1 MPRIF
6 KMADLP
12 TRERLCPLT
21 ASSVVLLVLVLVLV
35 LSSWRPA
42 VAIDATVP
50 TSVVSLAIT
59 SNPGPDQYYLRGE
72 PIEVTVTFSGS
83 VTVTGTPGLKLQ
95 VENGTTLAIYQRGSG
110 TTALVFVWNWNLW
123 QLGEDH
129 EGVSIPAGNILL
141 REGSIQDDSGN
152 AVDLAHTGLP
162 TQSGHRVDN
171 VNPALIAALTRAT
184 ENTVTMFWDEVLDGN
199 HVPPASGFDVRKLVS
214 IGTFSEQE
222 PISVTHV
229 AVSGNS
235 VTLTFATEV
244 EAGLFV
250 TARYGYLPFDRPLS
264 IRELVAG
271 SPYLR
276 DRAGNPAYNVRASAK
291 VSGTP
296 PTSGPN
302 VTSVTLVSD
311 PAPPPRGSSYW
322 IGSGEYLPLIE
333 NHADTESDTG
343 YKNGEVV
350 HVDVAFSG
358 PIVIDARGAK
368 PSIGIMVGS
377 VTRQAKYLGVDGE
390 FSLSE
395 TNSQPHCSGFREHM
409 FTSSACSGDDV
420 LRGTTIRFQYV
431 VAVGDEDTDGLSI
444 PANGILLN
452 GGKITDVWGNSA
464 VLTHSALATQSG
476 HKIDG
481 ILPQLAATGG
491 VVVDGSM
498 LTLSWSEDVVVD
510 PSGLRTALSLRFF
523 SITGNDDVT
532 RSVTDVLSVDER
544 AVTLKVEPAVSHGET
559 GLTVSYWPTNLEDD
573 IRVHSMFRAA
583 FQSFG
588 IRDGAGNFAAGFSDR
603 AVENRTAG
611 LVTARFEN
619 VPESHDGSTAFTFD
633 LHFSENIPGLSYK
646 TVAGDLVEI
655 TGANVTGARRL
666 TQGSN
671 QGWRVTVEPSAND
684 DIAITLPARACGE
697 TAAICTSDNRA
708 LSEGISA
715 TVLMVLQSAQQ
726 SEGPLTASFE
736 NVPDWHDG
744 TTAFTVELHFSEAP
758 SRLSYVTVRDGLFDV
773 TNGAVTKARRV
784 TQGSNLA
791 FEVTVEPSADTDVT
805 LTVRGTDDCAA
816 PHAVCRGDGRKLAA
830 GASATI
836 AMGAPIAVTV
846 ADTEVEEAEGATL
859 DFVVSMN
866 RAAARDI
873 QIWYRAYDGTATA
886 GEDYVAVYS
895 SFTMTAGETTKTV
908 SVSVLD
914 DALDEGAE
922 TVKFWLT
929 GVRGLSVSQL
939 TDAHAVGTIRNTDV
953 MPKAWIARFGRTV
966 AEHVLDAVEARLD
979 AAPKPGMEASLAG
992 QRIGGATLPEDV
1004 AERQEANR
1012 SRSLSDWLN
1021 AGTDPARRQNLGS
1034 RTMTERDLLTG
1045 SSFALTAATKG
1056 SGLIS
1061 IWGRGAVTRFT
1072 GREGDLSVDGEVAS
1086 GMLGADWT
1094 DGAWKSGLLVSHSL
1108 GDGGYRGASAGTVT
1122 STLTGIFPWGR
1133 YALSERLSV
1142 WGVAGYGE
1150 GSLTLKPEEQ
1160 AAIRTDLDLWMAAAG
1175 LRGVLVDGGT
1185 DGPTLAAKS
1194 DAMIVRTAS
1203 DAVSGGS
1210 GNLAAAEAEVTR
1222 LRLGLEGSQPFQ
1234 LADGATL
1241 TPSVEIGVRHDG
1253 GDAETG
1259 FGVEIGGGLAWS
1271 DTRRGIS
1278 AEFRGRGLLTHEA
1291 DGFRERGLSGSL
1303 AWDPQPASDRGPRAS
1318 LTQTVG
1324 GPASGGMN
1332 ALLSRDTLTGLAA
1345 NDNGDDLQRRR
1356 LEARFGYGFAAFGDR
1371 FTSSPEIAVGLSNV
1385 GRDYSLGWRLVRG
1398 LEPGGD
1404 AGSLELSFEATRRES
1419 ANDNAD
1425 QEHAIRFKLSTRF

>member
-1 MPRIF
+1 MRCF
-6 KMADLP
+6 HELGALP
-12 TRERLCPLT
+12 TRERLWPLK
-21 ASSVVLLVLVLVLV
+21 ASSVVLLVLVLVLP
-35 LSSWRPA
+35 LWRPA
-42 VAIDATVP
+42 VASDATVP

-83 VTVTGTPGLKLQ
+83 VTVTGKPGIRLGMGP
-95 VENGTTLAIYQRGSG
+95 GTTLAIYRRGSG
-110 TTALVFVWNWNLW
+110 TTALVFVWNVW
-123 QLGEDH
+123 QLSEDH
-129 EGVSIPAGNILL
+129 DGVSVPAGTILL
-141 REGSIQDDSGN
+141 RDGSIQDDSGN

-162 TQSGHRVDN
+162 TQSGHKVDD

-184 ENTVTMFWDEVLDGN
+184 ENTVTMYWDEVLDGN

-214 IGTFSEQE
+214 IAPFREQE

-244 EAGLFV
+244 EAGPFV
-250 TARYGYLPFDRPLS
+250 TARYGYLPLDRPLS
-264 IRELVAG
+264 IHELVAG

-276 DRAGNPAYNVRASAK
+276 DRAGNPAYNVRASAR

-296 PTSGPN
+296 PTSSPN

-311 PAPPPRGSSYW
+311 PAPPPRGSTYW
-322 IGSGEYLPLIE
+322 IGSGEYIPMIE

-343 YKNGEVV
+343 YKNGEVI
-350 HVDVAFSG
+350 HVDVAFSR
-358 PIVIDARGAK
+358 PVVIDARGAK

-377 VTRQAKYLGVDGE
+377 VTRQAEYLGVDGE
-390 FSLSE
+390 YSLSE
-395 TNSQPHCSGFREHM
+395 TDVQPHCSGFREHM
-409 FTSSACSGDDV
+409 YTSSACSGDDV

-452 GGKITDVWGNSA
+452 GGKIADVWGNSA
-464 VLTHSALATQSG
+464 VLTHSVLATQSG

-498 LTLSWSEDVVVD
+498 LTLSWSEDVIVD
-510 PSGLRTALSLRFF
+510 PSGLRTALSLSFF
-523 SITGNDDVT
+523 SITGNDEVT
-532 RSVTDVLSVDER
+532 RSITNVLSVDER

-588 IRDGAGNFAAGFSDR
+588 IRDGAGNFAAAFSDR

-773 TNGAVTKARRV
+773 TNGAVTKARRI

-816 PHAVCRGDGRKLAA
+816 PHAVCRGDGRKLVA

-966 AEHVLDAVEARLD
+966 AEHALDAVEARLD

-992 QRIGGATLPEDV
+992 QRIGGAALPEDV

-1021 AGTDPARRQNLGS
+1021 GETNSARRQNLGS
-1034 RTMTERDLLTG
+1034 RTMTERDLLSG

-1061 IWGRGAVTRFT
+1061 VWGRGAVTRFT

-1094 DGAWKSGLLVSHSL
+1094 EGAWKSGLLVSHSL

-1150 GSLTLKPEEQ
+1150 GSLTLKPEKQ
-1160 AAIRTDLDLWMAAAG
+1160 AVIRTDLDLWMAAAG

-1259 FGVEIGGGLAWS
+1259 FGVDIGGGLAWS
-1271 DTRRGIS
+1271 DSIRGIT
-1278 AEFRGRGLLTHEA
+1278 ADFRGRGLLTHEA
-1291 DGFRERGLSGSL
+1291 DGFRERALSGSL

-1318 LTQTVG
+1318 LTERLG
-1324 GPASGGMN
+1324 GSASGGMN
-1332 ALLSRDTLTGLAA
+1332 ALLSRDTLTGLAD
-1345 NDNGDDLQRRR
+1345 NDNGDDLQQR
-1356 LEARFGYGFAAFGDR
+1356 LEARFGYGFAAFGDG
-1371 FTSSPEIAVGLSNV
+1371 FTSSPEIAVGLSNA

-1398 LEPGGD
+1398 GGAPGGG
-1404 AGSLELSFEATRRES
+1404 ALEFSVEALRREG
-1419 ANDNAD
+1419 ANDDMAPEHQLGFRINA
-1425 QEHAIRFKLSTRF
+1425 RF

>member
-83 VTVTGTPGLKLQ
+83 VTVTGKPGIRLGMGP
-95 VENGTTLAIYQRGSG
+95 GTTLAIYRRGSG
-110 TTALVFVWNWNLW
+110 TTALVFVWNVW
-123 QLGEDH
+123 QLSEDH
-129 EGVSIPAGNILL
+129 DGVSVPAGTILL
-141 REGSIQDDSGN
+141 REGSIQDDSGD

-162 TQSGHRVDN
+162 TQSGHKVDD

-244 EAGLFV
+244 EAGPFV
-250 TARYGYLPFDRPLS
+250 TARYGYLPLDRPLS
-264 IRELVAG
+264 IHELVAG

-395 TNSQPHCSGFREHM
+395 TDSQPHCSGFREHM

-476 HKIDG
+476 HKVDG

-498 LTLSWSEDVVVD
+498 LTLSWSEDVIVD
-510 PSGLRTALSLRFF
+510 PGGLRAALALSFF

-532 RSVTDVLSVDER
+532 RTITDVLSVEER
-544 AVTLKVEPAVSHGET
+544 AFTLSVEPAVSHGET

-684 DIAITLPARACGE
+684 DIAISLPARACGE

-715 TVLMVLQSAQQ
+715 TVQMVLQSAQQ

-736 NVPDWHDG
+736 NVPDWYDG

-866 RAAARDI
+866 RAAAQDI

-886 GEDYVAVYS
+886 GADYVAVYS

-966 AEHVLDAVEARLD
+966 AEHVLDAVETRLD

-992 QRIGGATLPEDV
+992 QRIGGAALPEDV
-1004 AERQEANR
+1004 AERQEWDR
-1012 SRSLSDWLN
+1012 SRSLSDWLKG
-1021 AGTDPARRQNLGS
+1021 GTDPQRQNLDS
-1034 RTMTERDLLTG
+1034 RTITERDLLTG
-1045 SSFALTAATKG
+1045 SSFALTAETKG
-1056 SGLIS
+1056 SDMIS

-1072 GREGDLSVDGEVAS
+1072 GQEGDLSVDGEVAT

-1122 STLTGIFPWGR
+1122 STLTGIFPWAR
-1133 YALSERLSV
+1133 YALRERVSA

-1150 GSLTLKPEEQ
+1150 GSLMLEPEEQ
-1160 AAIRTDLDLWMAAAG
+1160 ATIRTDLGLWMAAAG
-1175 LRGVLVDGGT
+1175 LSGVLVDGGN
-1185 DGPTLAAKS
+1185 DGPTLAANT
-1194 DAMIVRTAS
+1194 DAMVVRTSS
-1203 DAVSGGS
+1203 DAVSGGI
-1210 GNLAAAEAEVTR
+1210 GNLAEAEAEVTR
-1222 LRLGLEGSQPFQ
+1222 LRLGLEGSQPFT
-1234 LADGATL
+1234 LTDGATL

-1259 FGVEIGGGLAWS
+1259 FGVDIGGGLAWS
-1271 DTRRGIS
+1271 DTIRGIT
-1278 AEFRGRGLLTHEA
+1278 ADFRGRGLLTHEA
-1291 DGFRERGLSGSL
+1291 DGFRERALSGSL
-1303 AWDPQPASDRGPRAS
+1303 SWDPQPASDRGPRAS
-1318 LTQTVG
+1318 LTQRLG
-1324 GPASGGMN
+1324 GSASGGMD
-1332 ALLSRDTLTGLAA
+1332 ALLSHDTLTGLAA
-1345 NDNGDDLQRRR
+1345 NDNGDNLLQRR
-1356 LEARFGYGFAAFGDR
+1356 LEARFGYGFAAFGNR
-1371 FTSSPEIAVGLSNV
+1371 FTSLPEFAAGLSNTV
-1385 GRDYSLGWRLVRG
+1385 RDYSLGWRLVRG
-1398 LEPGGD
+1398 GGSFGG
-1404 AGSLELSFEATRRES
+1404 GSLELSVEMQRRES
-1419 ANDNAD
+1419 ANNNIAPEHQVGFRVNA
-1425 QEHAIRFKLSTRF
+1425 RW

>member
-311 PAPPPRGSSYW
+311 PAPPPRGSSYL

-476 HKIDG
+476 HKVDG

-491 VVVDGSM
+491 VVVDGSK
-498 LTLSWSEDVVVD
+498 LTLSWSEDVIVD
-510 PSGLRTALSLRFF
+510 PSGLRTALSLIFF

-532 RSVTDVLSVDER
+532 RSITDVLSVDER

-684 DIAITLPARACGE
+684 DIAISLPARACGE

-715 TVLMVLQSAQQ
+715 TVQMVLQSAQQ

-744 TTAFTVELHFSEAP
+744 TTAFTIEVHFSEAP

-791 FEVTVEPSADTDVT
+791 FEVTVEPSADTDVS

-816 PHAVCRGDGRKLAA
+816 PHAVCRGDGRKLVA

-866 RAAARDI
+866 RAAAHDI
-873 QIWYRAYDGTATA
+873 EIWYRAYDGTATA
-886 GEDYVAVYS
+886 GADYVAVYS

-929 GVRGLSVSQL
+929 GVRGLSASQL
-939 TDAHAVGTIRNTDV
+939 TDAHAVGTIRNTDA

-966 AEHVLDAVEARLD
+966 AEHVLDTVEARLEVV
-979 AAPKPGMEASLAG
+979 PKPGMEASLAG
-992 QRIGGATLPEDV
+992 QRIGGAALPGDV
-1004 AERQEANR
+1004 AERQEWDR
-1012 SRSLSDWLN
+1012 SRSLSDWLKG
-1021 AGTDPARRQNLGS
+1021 GTDPHRQNLDS
-1034 RTMTERDLLTG
+1034 RTITERDLLTG
-1045 SSFALTAATKG
+1045 SSFALTAETKG
-1056 SGLIS
+1056 SDMIS

-1072 GREGDLSVDGEVAS
+1072 GQEGDLSVDGEVAT

-1108 GDGGYRGASAGTVT
+1108 GHGGYRGASAGTVT
-1122 STLTGIFPWGR
+1122 STLTGIFPWAR
-1133 YALSERLSV
+1133 YALSERVSA

-1150 GSLTLKPEEQ
+1150 GSLMLEPEEQ
-1160 AAIRTDLDLWMAAAG
+1160 ATIRTDLGLWMAAAG
-1175 LRGVLVDGGT
+1175 LGGVLVDGGN
-1185 DGPTLAAKS
+1185 DGPTLAANT
-1194 DAMIVRTAS
+1194 DAMVVRTSS
-1203 DAVSGGS
+1203 DAVSGGI
-1210 GNLAAAEAEVTR
+1210 GNLAEAEAEVTR
-1222 LRLGLEGSQPFQ
+1222 LRLGLEGSQPFT
-1234 LADGATL
+1234 LTDGATL

-1259 FGVEIGGGLAWS
+1259 FGVDIGGGLAWS
-1271 DTRRGIS
+1271 DTIRGIT
-1278 AEFRGRGLLTHEA
+1278 ADFRGRGLLTHEA
-1291 DGFRERGLSGSL
+1291 DGFRERALSGSL
-1303 AWDPQPASDRGPRAS
+1303 SWDPQPASDRGPRAS
-1318 LTQTVG
+1318 LTQRLG
-1324 GPASGGMN
+1324 GSASGGMD
-1332 ALLSRDTLTGLAA
+1332 ALLSHDTLTGLAA
-1345 NDNGDDLQRRR
+1345 NDNGDNLLQRR
-1356 LEARFGYGFAAFGDR
+1356 LEARFGYGFAAFGNR
-1371 FTSSPEIAVGLSNV
+1371 FTSLPEFAAGLSNT

-1398 LEPGGD
+1398 GGSFGG
-1404 AGSLELSFEATRRES
+1404 GSLELSVETQRRES
-1419 ANDNAD
+1419 ANNDIAPEHQVGFRVNA
-1425 QEHAIRFKLSTRF
+1425 RW